1 MISKLTITS
10 VAFLFASQVFSQAH
24 VVDPQPQPGMAAKP
38 QKMPEEVAPSP
49 QSQSEIYYQLQLLQ
63 QEVLQLR
70 GMVEEQAH
78 ELKRLKQQRLD
89 DYLDLDRRL
98 SKVGQGD
105 FTGTKTTLTDIRS
118 TAESAAA
125 ASAGAPEQELQE
137 YKDAIDLVLRKQ
149 DYKNAVIA
157 LKQHLDNYPK
167 GRYAAN
173 AQYWLGELYL
183 KDNELEQSR
192 QWFSRLLGEFP
203 NHTKVPDAKYK
214 LGRVYDMMGDKA
226 TAKKMLQEVVAS
238 KTSASNLARDYLD
251 THFTE

>member
-1 MISKLTITS
+1 M
-10 VAFLFASQVFSQAH
+10 
-24 VVDPQPQPGMAAKP
+24 
-38 QKMPEEVAPSP
+38 
-49 QSQSEIYYQLQLLQ
+49 
-63 QEVLQLR
+63 
-70 GMVEEQAH
+70 
-78 ELKRLKQQRLD
+78 
-89 DYLDLDRRL
+89 
-98 SKVGQGD
+98 
-105 FTGTKTTLTDIRS
+105 
-118 TAESAAA
+118 
-125 ASAGAPEQELQE
+125 
-137 YKDAIDLVLRKQ
+137 VLRKQ